1 MMINY
6 GDDATVYLQR
16 AIYLMVMLIEID
28 DVDDDNNIIS
38 GRVILLLSMI
48 EKKRS
53 S

>member
-1 MMINY
+1 MINY

-28 DVDDDNNIIS
+28 DVDDDNINSIS